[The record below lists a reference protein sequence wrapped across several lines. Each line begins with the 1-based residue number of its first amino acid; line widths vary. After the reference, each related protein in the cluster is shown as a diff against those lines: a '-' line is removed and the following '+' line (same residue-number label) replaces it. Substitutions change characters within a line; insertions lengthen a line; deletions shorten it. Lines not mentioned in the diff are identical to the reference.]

1 MSTKIGLFYGTQT
14 GKTADVAE
22 MIQKELGESVVDL
35 HDIAGAQKEDLEGYE
50 YLIIGSPTWNIG
62 ELQSDWEGFF
72 PELDEIDF
80 SGKKVAY
87 FGVGDQMGYPDN
99 FLDAMGILAEKI
111 AERGA
116 TRIGDWP
123 TSGYDFNDSKAL
135 ENGKF
140 IGLGIDEDN
149 QSEMTEARIK
159 TWVAKIKKDFKV

>member
-1 MSTKIGLFYGTQT
+1 MSTKIGLFYGSQT
-14 GKTADVAE
+14 GKTADVAQ
-22 MIQKELGESVVDL
+22 MIQKELGDDVVEL
-35 HDIAGAQKEDLEGYE
+35 HDIAGAQKEDKEGYE

-87 FGVGDQMGYPDN
+87 FAVGDQIGYPDN

-116 TRIGDWP
+116 TRIGDSP
-123 TSGYDFNDSKAL
+123 TSGYDFNESKAI

-140 IGLGIDEDN
+140 IGLGIDEDDR
-149 QSEMTEARIK
+149 SDMTEARIK
-159 TWVAKIKKDFKV
+159 TWVAQIKKEFKV

>member
-1 MSTKIGLFYGTQT
+1 MSTKIGLFYGSQT

-22 MIQKELGESVVDL
+22 TIQKELGEDVVDL
-35 HDIAGAQKEDLEGYE
+35 HDIAGAQKEDIEGYE

-87 FGVGDQMGYPDN
+87 FGVGDQNGYPDN

-111 AERGA
+111 EERGA

-123 TSGYDFNDSKAL
+123 TSGYDFNESKAV

-149 QSEMTEARIK
+149 QSDMTEARIK
-159 TWVAKIKKDFKV
+159 TWVAQIKKDFKV